1 VGLLDDL
8 ERESAQRR
16 AVGSPLPEE
25 SKAGLWTER
34 LGPAVQRLYE
44 YIKKLTAHLTF
55 LKKRI
60 RVSYSLPGYGDV
72 IAYIDPVY
80 SLKATPS
87 NDSVEIVLE
96 CFAQVASDEC
106 PVLDVE
112 GVVRVETL
120 SSTFSKH
127 RILGLQEGRKNA
139 NGDVVAGR
147 FQARGRIPLRLL
159 IEAGQGLG
167 VARLTLSNFYGFATT
182 IRSFTHLQLT
192 DDLFDSLARY
202 LTHEDASFA
211 REQVDEDVRR
221 TLAARVQRE
230 AAIRQWEQRTIEA
243 LREDETAVRKLGPG
257 GWLIA
262 LLRR

>member
-1 VGLLDDL
+1 MGLLDDL

-16 AVGSPLPEE
+16 AVGGAPTEE
-25 SKAGLWTER
+25 PKEGLWTER

-44 YIKKLTAHLTF
+44 YLKKLTAHLTF
-55 LKKRI
+55 LKRRI
-60 RVSYSLPGYGDV
+60 RVSFSLPGYGDV

-127 RILGLQEGRKNA
+127 RIAGLQEGRKNA

-159 IEAGQGLG
+159 IEAGQSLG

-182 IRSFTHLQLT
+182 IRSTASRDTSPTRTRVLPVSRSMKT
-192 DDLFDSLARY
+192 CAVPWPRAYNAKPRSVTGSNAPSKRCATTSLRCANCV
-202 LTHEDASFA
+202 S
-211 REQVDEDVRR
+211 VV
-221 TLAARVQRE
+221 
-230 AAIRQWEQRTIEA
+230 
-243 LREDETAVRKLGPG
+243 G
-257 GWLIA
+257 
-262 LLRR
+262 